1 MSLRRFVAVAIFRLF
16 ILGCTAAPAHAAPP
30 NSGCP
35 EGFVLATSTFRRLP
49 PSDDAI
55 LCVKLAPEPNSQG
68 QAIKDNVS
76 PRRP

>member
-55 LCVKLAPEPNSQG
+55 LCVKPAPEPNSQG